1 MIKKYPA
8 LEKDFLFRSQLGL
21 DYFSDNPFR
30 ANQEIDKIGKRK
42 EAIAGMGALMGDSEK
57 PFFSNAFLIEQF
69 LGLSQQDIIANK
81 EAKERKKK
89 EEAKKE
95 EEKKKDEEKGGS
107 KEEEKEE
114 PKVTL

>member
-21 DYFSDNPFR
+21 SYFSDNPFK

-42 EAIAGMGALMGDSEK
+42 EAIAGMGALMGDGEK

-89 EEAKKE
+89 EES
-95 EEKKKDEEKGGS
+95 KKKKEEKGGS
-107 KEEEKEE
+107 PEEEKEE